1 MKSQGALSHVRAPS
15 CLSSLLYPA
24 TSAYPSSRIG
34 LSYHQSMLLGEM
46 RLGYER
52 QGAVVLHLVLELGE
66 LGEDLLALVGLLL
79 FGAVAGP
86 DRAVDIVD
94 RLSLLIQNV
103 SFDPI

>member
-1 MKSQGALSHVRAPS
+1 M
-15 CLSSLLYPA
+15 
-24 TSAYPSSRIG
+24 
-34 LSYHQSMLLGEM
+34 
-46 RLGYER
+46 
-52 QGAVVLHLVLELGE
+52 LHLVLELGE

>member
-1 MKSQGALSHVRAPS
+1 
-15 CLSSLLYPA
+15 
-24 TSAYPSSRIG
+24 
-34 LSYHQSMLLGEM
+34 M